1 MEAILGIIYHAIG
14 GFAAGSFY
22 IPYSKVKNWAW
33 EVYWLVGGFF
43 AWILMP
49 FVTMVIAVPNVK
61 LLFNN
66 LTFELIF
73 WPYIFGIFWGIG
85 GITFGL
91 TMRYLGV
98 SLGMA
103 IALGLAAAFGTMIPP
118 IYYEQISYMLNHISG
133 QVTVIG
139 VIFSL
144 IGIMV
149 CGKAGILK
157 NKELDI
163 KLKQENIKEF
173 NFKKG
178 IVVALFAGVMS
189 ASFAFGITAGKP
201 ITELAK
207 NLEPQNFLVI
217 VQLIFL

>member
-1 MEAILGIIYHAIG
+1 
-14 GFAAGSFY
+14 
-22 IPYSKVKNWAW
+22 
-33 EVYWLVGGFF
+33 
-43 AWILMP
+43 
-49 FVTMVIAVPNVK
+49 
-61 LLFNN
+61 
-66 LTFELIF
+66 
-73 WPYIFGIFWGIG
+73 
-85 GITFGL
+85 
-91 TMRYLGV
+91 MRYLGV